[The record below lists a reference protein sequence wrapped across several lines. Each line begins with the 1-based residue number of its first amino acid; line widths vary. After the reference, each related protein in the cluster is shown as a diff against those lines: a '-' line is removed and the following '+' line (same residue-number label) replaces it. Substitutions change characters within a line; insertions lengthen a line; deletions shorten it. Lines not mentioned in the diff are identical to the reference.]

1 MRVPVCILCNVLWI
15 CCNKIH
21 LEIQCWFVLTCAEV
35 SHEGLYQS
43 WLSLQEFH
51 QAFQTQVCHHLL
63 LFVCSHW
70 TLWESSLFGSETW
83 PTNQD
88 VGQLLVPDVACHL
101 VMNNDCWC
109 YFWNSDLQKKKK
121 KNEIKQLLLVH
132 QLSVCTCILYLD
144 MHEHDQ
150 VMSSILMIL
159 VKGQTKQPSSPSSSL
174 VKGQLSNCSW
184 FKWKILRFKFW
195 IYNFNL
201 FFLFFFHLCLR
212 CVNLN
217 VMT

>member
-43 WLSLQEFH
+43 WLSLQEFP

-63 LFVCSHW
+63 L
-70 TLWESSLFGSETW
+70 LWLPLNSLRALESSLFGSETW

-109 YFWNSDLQKKKK
+109 YYWNSDLNK
-121 KNEIKQLLLVH
+121 IKWNKAVVPG
-132 QLSVCTCILYLD
+132 SSTICLY
-144 MHEHDQ
+144 MHTVLRYAWTWSGNVQHIND
-150 VMSSILMIL
+150 I
-159 VKGQTKQPSSPSSSL
+159 VKGQTKQPSSPVALCQRPALQLQL
-174 VKGQLSNCSW
+174 V
-184 FKWKILRFKFW
+184 
-195 IYNFNL
+195 
-201 FFLFFFHLCLR
+201 
-212 CVNLN
+212 
-217 VMT
+217 